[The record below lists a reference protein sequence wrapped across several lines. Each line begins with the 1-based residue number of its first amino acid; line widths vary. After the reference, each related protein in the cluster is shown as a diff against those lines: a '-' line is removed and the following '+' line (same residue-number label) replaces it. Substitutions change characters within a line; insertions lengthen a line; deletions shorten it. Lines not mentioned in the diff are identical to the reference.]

1 MTADKEK
8 TARPETVLRIFI
20 TLRLRRLGRGTST
33 CKSLIFV
40 RKEGKN
46 DNNLLIIKD
55 VCFILIFFEYLCS
68 QICEKVKD

>member
-1 MTADKEK
+1 MNSENPAGSEK
-8 TARPETVLRIFI
+8 GSAGFQLSSLSPHQ
-20 TLRLRRLGRGTST
+20 GTST
-33 CKSLIFV
+33 CEFLIFV